1 MRKLFL
7 SILIIFTQS
16 VYVLA
21 DEGMW
26 IVSLINKNISTMQKM
41 GLKLSAEDIYNVN
54 NSSLKDAII
63 QFGRGCTGEIISD
76 QGLVLTNHHCGYG
89 QIQAHSTVEH
99 DYLTHGFW
107 AANHSEELPNP
118 GLTARFLVRMEE
130 VTTDV
135 LSKVSKDMD
144 EAKRTETIEA
154 EIKKITKKVTEGN
167 GYEAVVR
174 PFFDGNSYYLF
185 VYEVFKD
192 VRLVGA
198 PPSSIGKFG
207 ADTDNWMWPRH
218 TGDFALF
225 RIYMSPDGKP
235 ADYSK
240 DNVPFKP
247 KHHLPVSIKGL
258 QKDDFVMIMGYPG
271 STDRYLSSFGVE
283 NGINFKNP
291 TIVNIRNR
299 KLQIMREHMDMN
311 PATRIKYA
319 SKYAQTANYWKYFI
333 GQTAQLKNNNV
344 TGTKSKIE
352 NDFLAWVNANPNRKE
367 EYGKSLEMIKEAY
380 NYMNQY
386 EIARWYYLEA
396 VVRGPEVILFAYRYT
411 RLIDM
416 MKDKTQDKEKL
427 AQAIENYKKQIDS
440 HFKDYSVDVD
450 KKLMAELLQMF
461 NTNVSPTQVPS
472 IVKQTVAKGKNNLQ
486 KHIDGLF
493 AKSVFVEK
501 TKLENALNKA
511 DVKTFEKDPL
521 YILSKEL
528 MDAYFAFNELYA
540 QKEDILTKGNRL
552 FVKGLM
558 EMHPDSNFYPN
569 ANSTMRLTYGKVI
582 DYSPRDAV
590 HYNYFTTYKGILE
603 KEDPKNWE
611 FVVPEKH
618 KEALLKKDFG
628 QYAPFGELR
637 LNFISDNDITGGN
650 SGSPVINGEGHLVG
664 LAFDGNWEAMSGDI
678 SFEPK
683 LQRTI
688 SVDILYVLYV
698 IDKYAGAGHLIKEM
712 TIVK

>member
-1 MRKLFL
+1 MRKILLSFL
-7 SILIIFTQS
+7 ILFTQS
-16 VYVLA
+16 AYVLA

-26 IVSLINKNISTMQKM
+26 VLSLINKNIATMQKM
-41 GLKLSAEDIYNVN
+41 GLKLSAEDIYSVN
-54 NSSLKDAII
+54 NSSMKDAII
-63 QFGRGCTGEIISD
+63 QFGRGCTGEIISSE
-76 QGLVLTNHHCGYG
+76 GLVLTNHHCGYG
-89 QIQAHSTVEH
+89 QIQAHSTVDH
-99 DYLTHGFW
+99 DYLTNGFW
-107 AANHSEELPNP
+107 AANHGEELPNP
-118 GLTARFLVRMEE
+118 GLTARFLVRMEDVSAQVLAG
-130 VTTDV
+130 VT
-135 LSKVSKDMD
+135 KDMN
-144 EAKRTETIEA
+144 EVKRTETIEE
-154 EIKKITKKVTEGN
+154 EIKKITKKTTEGN
-167 GYEAVVR
+167 SYEAVVR
-174 PFFDGNSYYLF
+174 PFFDGNAYYLF

-235 ADYSK
+235 AEYSK
-240 DNVPFKP
+240 ENVPFKP
-247 KHHLPVSIKGL
+247 KHHLPISLKGL
-258 QKDDFVMIMGYPG
+258 QKDDFVMILGYPG

-299 KLQIMREHMDMN
+299 KLEIMREFMDLN
-311 PATRIKYA
+311 PATRIQYA

-344 TGTKSKIE
+344 GGVKTKIE
-352 NDFLAWVNANPNRKE
+352 NDFSAWVNANTSRKE

-380 NYMNQY
+380 TYMNQY
-386 EIARWYYLEA
+386 EVARWYYLEA
-396 VVRGPEVILFAYRYT
+396 IVRGPEVILFSYRYS

-416 MKDKTQDKEKL
+416 MKDKNTDKEKL
-427 AQAIENYKKQIDS
+427 QKALEAQKGQLGA
-440 HFKDYSVDVD
+440 HFKDYSADVD
-450 KKLMAELLQMF
+450 KKMMADLLVMF
-461 NTNVSPTQVPS
+461 NTHVDPSQVPQV
-472 IVKQTVAKGKNNLQ
+472 VKEAVLKGKNNMQ
-486 KHIDGLF
+486 KYIDGLF
-493 AKSVFVEK
+493 AKSIFVQQE
-501 TKLENALNKA
+501 KLENAITKA
-511 DVKTFEKDPL
+511 DPKVFENDPL
-521 YILSKEL
+521 YKLSKDL
-528 MDAYFAFNELYA
+528 MTAYFAFNELYA
-540 QKEDILTKGNRL
+540 QKDELLKKGNRM
-552 FVKGLM
+552 FVKGLI

-590 HYNYFTTYKGILE
+590 HYNYFTTYRGVLE

-611 FVVPEKH
+611 FIVPEKH
-618 KEALLKKDFG
+618 KNGLLSKDFG
-628 QYAPFGELR
+628 LYAPFGELR

-698 IDKYAGAGHLIKEM
+698 IDKYAGAGHLVKEM
-712 TIVK
+712 TIIK

>member
-7 SILIIFTQS
+7 SFLIIFTQS
-16 VYVLA
+16 AYVLA

-26 IVSLINKNISTMQKM
+26 ILSLINKNMSTMQKM
-41 GLKLSAEDIYNVN
+41 GLKLSADDIYNVN

-89 QIQAHSTVEH
+89 QIQAHSTVDH
-99 DYLTHGFW
+99 DYLTNGFW

-130 VTTDV
+130 VTKDV
-135 LSKVSKDMD
+135 LAKVSKDMD
-144 EAKRTETIEA
+144 ETKRTETIEE

-167 GYEAVVR
+167 NYEAVVR

-185 VYEVFKD
+185 VYEVYRD

-218 TGDFALF
+218 TADFALF
-225 RIYMSPDGKP
+225 RIYMSPDGKA

-299 KLQIMREHMDMN
+299 KLEIMREHMDMD

-344 TGTKSKIE
+344 THNKTKIE
-352 NDFLAWVNANPNRKE
+352 NDFLAWVNANPSRKE

-380 NYMNQY
+380 TFMNQY

-416 MKDKTQDKEKL
+416 MKDKTQDKDKL

-440 HFKDYSVDVD
+440 HFKDYSADVD
-450 KKLMAELLQMF
+450 KKMMAELLQMF
-461 NTNVSPTQVPS
+461 NTNVSPAQVPN
-472 IVKQTVAKGKNNLQ
+472 IVKQTVAKGKNNMQ
-486 KHIDGLF
+486 KYIDGLF
-493 AKSVFVEK
+493 AKSIFVEK
-501 TKLENALNKA
+501 SKLENALNKA
-511 DVKTFEKDPL
+511 DVKAFENDPL
-521 YILSKEL
+521 YKLSKEM

-540 QKEDILTKGNRL
+540 QKDDLLKKGNRL
-552 FVKGLM
+552 FVKGLI

-590 HYNYFTTYKGILE
+590 HYNYFTTYKGVLE

-618 KEALLKKDFG
+618 KEGLLKKDFG